1 MILPYNLI
9 RLDIKGGGRMATV
22 AQIEMVLKRVEQARP
37 AHFFKCMD
45 EVQVG
50 IGAVLRLLY
59 DSDEAVTAGKISEE
73 LEVSTARV
81 AVLIRKMVSKGLIT
95 KEQDTRDA
103 RVTIVRLT
111 DFGRQA
117 FEETRDDIY
126 RKTGMVIDTVGE
138 DRLIEFISVAE
149 EIKDTIT
156 LPEIHF

>member
-1 MILPYNLI
+1 
-9 RLDIKGGGRMATV
+9 
-22 AQIEMVLKRVEQARP
+22 
-37 AHFFKCMD
+37 MD